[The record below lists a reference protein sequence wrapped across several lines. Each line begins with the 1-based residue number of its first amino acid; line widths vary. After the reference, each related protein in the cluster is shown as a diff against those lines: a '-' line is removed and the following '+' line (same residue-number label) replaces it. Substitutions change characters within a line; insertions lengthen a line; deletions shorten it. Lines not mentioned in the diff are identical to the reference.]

1 MKKVSITLAA
11 IIMVLSLLA
20 LGTLLICGLYDGF
33 SNLIQPIS
41 WRMFWIAVVAL
52 VASNA
57 FLKKYGYK

>member
-1 MKKVSITLAA
+1 MKRISILLAA
-11 IIMVLSLLA
+11 TVMVLSLLV
-20 LGTLLICGLYDGF
+20 LGTLLMCGLYDGF